1 MKVHTFV
8 SKVSVE
14 ALRQT
19 DDVIND
25 WLAQHQVAPR
35 FIVQTVGCEGERHG
49 HGQDPV
55 LITSV
60 WYE

>member
-19 DDVIND
+19 DTVIND
-25 WLAQHQVAPR
+25 WLEHHNATPR
-35 FIVQTVGCEGERHG
+35 FIVQTVGSEGERQG

-60 WYE
+60 WYD

>member
-14 ALRQT
+14 ALRQA

-25 WLAQHQVAPR
+25 WLAQHQVAVKH
-35 FIVQTVGCEGERHG
+35 IVQTVGSEGERQG
-49 HGQDPV
+49 HGTDPV
-55 LITSV
+55 LITSI
-60 WYE
+60 WYD